1 MISLN
6 IIIVHGNGYENI
18 MEYLCNDYVA
28 MVMWLLHVVV
38 VYGFPHYVSSHY
50 VLYIKH
56 KKLKV
61 KKLKVKKLKGTKVK
75 ETKVKKLKGEKVKKV
90 NETSVKGTYD
100 IVYKGKVEK
109 GEELEPKGKGTS
121 GG

>member
-1 MISLN
+1 MIEKYMAYEFINMVMKTLWN
-6 IIIVHGNGYENI
+6 ICV
-18 MEYLCNDYVA
+18 
-28 MVMWLLHVVV
+28 MVMWQWLCDYYRICLCVDC
-38 VYGFPHYVSSHY
+38 GLWFSRYVSCHF
-50 VLYIKH
+50 VYIKH
-56 KKLKV
+56 